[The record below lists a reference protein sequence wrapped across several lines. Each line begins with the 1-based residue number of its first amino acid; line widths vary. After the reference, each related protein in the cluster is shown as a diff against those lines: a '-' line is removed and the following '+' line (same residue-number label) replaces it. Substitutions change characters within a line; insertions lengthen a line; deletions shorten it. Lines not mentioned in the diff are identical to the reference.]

1 MTSRVRVV
9 VVQRARPA
17 YNQLII
23 FIIASTTAN
32 LILTFSSALMALTYS
47 ILVLYSLH
55 LVTLYNAGSLQLDW
69 SCMWIASQDQSTGCI
84 LCSLTF
90 KPFRAHARDYFLI
103 VMCVR
108 KILQLHVVHPI
119 EPISIG

>member
-17 YNQLII
+17 YNLLII

-32 LILTFSSALMALTYS
+32 LILTFSPALMALTYS

-69 SCMWIASQDQSTGCI
+69 SQDQSTGCI

-90 KPFRAHARDYFLI
+90 KPFRAHAQDYFLI
-103 VMCVR
+103 LMCVR
-108 KILQLHVVHPI
+108 QILQLHVVHPI